1 MKKLESLKKKAVN
14 QLVSSA
20 RYGWPPDCVGYFYQP
35 TRPVEKEAV
44 ILDTASDVTP
54 LPQNSNK

>member
-35 TRPVEKEAV
+35 TRPVEKATIALNPV
-44 ILDTASDVTP
+44 SDSST
-54 LPQNSNK
+54 LKKDRNQ